1 MIYLDTHVLPALGAA
16 DLTLFSK
23 EARRLLDREPDIR
36 ISPMV
41 VLELEYLRE
50 IKRIRESA
58 DVIVATLG
66 AEIGLRVCDRSF
78 EEVARQ
84 ATEESWTRDPFDRL
98 IVAQARLA
106 GAILITRDTTI
117 QARYTKAIA

>member
-1 MIYLDTHVLPALGAA
+1 MIYLDTHVLPSLGR
-16 DLTLFSK
+16 DPGLYSN
-23 EARRLLDREPDIR
+23 EAKRLIDREPDIR

-41 VLELEYLRE
+41 LLELEYLRE
-50 IKRIRESA
+50 IRRIRESS

-84 ATEESWTRDPFDRL
+84 AAQESWTRDPFDRM
-98 IVAQARLA
+98 IVAQARLT

-117 QARYTKAIA
+117 QARYSKAIA